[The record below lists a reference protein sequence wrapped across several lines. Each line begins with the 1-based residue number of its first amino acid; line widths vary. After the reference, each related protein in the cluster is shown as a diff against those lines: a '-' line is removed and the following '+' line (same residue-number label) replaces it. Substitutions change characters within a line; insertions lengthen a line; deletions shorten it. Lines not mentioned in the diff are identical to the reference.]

1 MKRFSSILII
11 AAVAS
16 IFNACDQREIE
27 APVQFDGSFE
37 FTSPKPVINDDFD
50 TKTGWTGSSVQ
61 WLKGD
66 NIRMAFKVDNVW
78 KINQNYPSI
87 LNKGNLNNYIYIN
100 KLENNKEKSE
110 GNTDEN
116 TESSSKYSTNNKNI
130 KINKKGYRNYF
141 PKDFDLSIANIA
153 PENFWKIKNED
164 NVNNIRIIENEKI
177 NHLNVGL
184 KKNEYIKNKNIHSN
198 IVSVSIFSR
207 YT

>member
-1 MKRFSSILII
+1 MQKNAEGKFILRL
-11 AAVAS
+11 
-16 IFNACDQREIE
+16 D
-27 APVQFDGSFE
+27 
-37 FTSPKPVINDDFD
+37 INN
-50 TKTGWTGSSVQ
+50 
-61 WLKGD
+61 KGL
-66 NIRMAFKVDNVW
+66 IQYKFKVDNVW

-184 KKNEYIKNKNIHSN
+184 KKNEYIKNKNI
-198 IVSVSIFSR
+198 
-207 YT
+207 